1 MRITIHQAKT
11 QFSRVLRRVAAGEEV
26 VILNRD
32 RPIAKIV
39 ALTGRTRRDLRGD
52 LKGKIHVAPDFD
64 ATPQDF
70 QGYV

>member
-11 QFSRVLRRVAAGEEV
+11 QFSKVLRRVAAGEEV

-39 ALTGRTRRDLRGD
+39 ALSGRTRRDLRGD

>member
-1 MRITIHQAKT
+1 MRVTIHQAKT
-11 QFSRVLRRVAAGEEV
+11 QFSKLLRRVAAGEEV

-39 ALTGRTRRDLRGD
+39 ALTARTRRDLRGD
-52 LKGKIHVAPDFD
+52 LKGKIRIAPDFD
-64 ATPQDF
+64 VTPGDF